1 MMRAWI
7 ALILMLMAP
16 LAPASEKTD
25 AAVTAANR
33 WLRQVDNGEYPA
45 AYAAASALMRQKV
58 AFDAWQGAIAQSRT
72 PLGMVHKREL
82 TYGALQK
89 ELPGLARGDYAQLRF
104 RTDFATKYE
113 VTESITMMLDSDGQ
127 WRPIGYFIK

>member
-1 MMRAWI
+1 MRAWL
-7 ALILMLMAP
+7 ALLLVLMAP

-25 AAVTAANR
+25 AAVTAASR
-33 WLRQVDNGEYPA
+33 WLRQLDNGQYPE
-45 AYAAASALMRQKV
+45 AYAAGGALMRQKV
-58 AFDAWQGAIAQSRT
+58 ALDAWQGAIAQART

-82 TYGALQK
+82 TFGALEK
-89 ELPGLARGDYAQLRF
+89 EIPGLARGDYAQLRF

-113 VTESITMMLDSDGQ
+113 VTESVTMMLESDGQ